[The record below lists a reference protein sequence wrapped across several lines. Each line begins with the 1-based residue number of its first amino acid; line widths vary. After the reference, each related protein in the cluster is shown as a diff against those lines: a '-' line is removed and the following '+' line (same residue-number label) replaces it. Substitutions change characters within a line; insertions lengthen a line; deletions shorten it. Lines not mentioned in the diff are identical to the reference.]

1 MYKWND
7 DEPDQSGNK
16 KSDPEIHDR
25 FNHGTYASSSRAL
38 IEKPSAL
45 ASAGPADG
53 NTSPKPRPRREDK
66 GFRLSNSRIL

>member
-1 MYKWND
+1 MYKRNN

-25 FNHGTYASSSRAL
+25 FNHGTYASNPRAF

-45 ASAGPADG
+45 ALAGPADA
-53 NTSPKPRPRREDK
+53 NTSPKPRPRRADK
-66 GFRLSNSRIL
+66 ELRLSN

>member
-1 MYKWND
+1 MYKWNN
-7 DEPDQSGNK
+7 DEPDQSGDK

-45 ASAGPADG
+45 GIGRSA
-53 NTSPKPRPRREDK
+53 RRQH
-66 GFRLSNSRIL
+66 